1 MVLVALV
8 SSFGFLSDLE
18 LLVGIMLRRGRF
30 VSWFCFVGG
39 GLGSFLEISLL
50 RVRDGRLHP
59 LSALWL
65 GRNFVTRFDLTGFI
79 DLYS

>member
-1 MVLVALV
+1 MVLAELA
-8 SSFGFLSDLE
+8 SSLGFLSDLE
-18 LLVGIMLRRGRF
+18 LLGGNMLRRARF
-30 VSWFCFVGG
+30 VSLFCFIGG

>member
-18 LLVGIMLRRGRF
+18 LLGGIMLPRARF
-30 VSWFCFVGG
+30 VSLFCFVGG

-59 LSALWL
+59 LWL
-65 GRNFVTRFDLTGFI
+65 SRNFVTRFDLTGFI